1 MGFVWI
7 GGLLAWRLAVTHE
20 TTFAIF
26 NWTSLINLA
35 VIALIA
41 SVSFV
46 LRPKE
51 AGAFYRYAVHV
62 AVLTWLAVELISLPH
77 GDGYVM
83 LAWAAYGTLLHLASR
98 FIKGE
103 KLDLIAHGLS
113 ALTGVWLIVDIIV
126 DLIRVN
132 EDRTPVFSPQGLTSL
147 GVVVLGVIAYW
158 LVRGRGQR
166 EINFAY
172 ALGLHF
178 GFLGWTWQEIGL
190 IPGGSGNGYVSIM
203 WAIYAVALVVAG
215 VRLRRNIPLL
225 SNASA

>member
-1 MGFVWI
+1 M
-7 GGLLAWRLAVTHE
+7 
-20 TTFAIF
+20 
-26 NWTSLINLA
+26 
-35 VIALIA
+35 
-41 SVSFV
+41 
-46 LRPKE
+46 
-51 AGAFYRYAVHV
+51 HV

-103 KLDLIAHGLS
+103 KLDLIAHALS
-113 ALTGVWLIVDIIV
+113 ALTGVWLIVGIIV

-147 GVVVLGVIAYW
+147 GVVVLGVMAYW
-158 LVRGRGQR
+158 LVRSRGQR

-215 VRLRRNIPLL
+215 LRLRRNIPLL
-225 SNASA
+225 TCGITTLFALAAKLFLIDLQYVDAIWRILLFLGFGGFFLVFSYFFQGAIPGTEQRKPGLEVRK